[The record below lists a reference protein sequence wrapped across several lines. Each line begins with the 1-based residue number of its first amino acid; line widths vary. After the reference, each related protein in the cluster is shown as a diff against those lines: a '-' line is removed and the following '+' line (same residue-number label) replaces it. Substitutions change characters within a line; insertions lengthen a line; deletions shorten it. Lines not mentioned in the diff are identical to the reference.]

1 MSRAQ
6 GVLDP
11 AETTAGAADL
21 RRAAIRV
28 LLGNWA
34 GRSTVPSRNLYPHQ
48 WSWDS
53 AFIAVGLRHLSPR
66 RAQWEVESITAAQW
80 ADGRLPHIVFD
91 PATPR
96 GAYFPGPDFW
106 RSAMT
111 GAGVT
116 ANAETSGIVQPPV
129 HAIAA
134 WEVHRADPDTSRRR
148 GFLERVY
155 PRLAA
160 WHRYLTS
167 ERDLGGSGLA
177 AVVHP
182 WETGMDNSPAWDA
195 ALARVVPAPAGSF
208 DRRDLDHAPVTDR
221 PTDAD
226 YGRYVRLAADYR
238 DHGYDD
244 ARAPHAFRVEDP
256 SLNALLIAAEHA
268 LAAIATELGEDAA
281 AHRSRAAALT
291 EALVDTLYDPGARMF
306 FARDLVT
313 GEPIA
318 EHTVAGLIP
327 LIVPGLPVAAELVAT
342 ARGPR
347 FGIGQ
352 GHLVPS
358 YDRTGHAFD
367 PGRYWRGPGWFNMS
381 WLVHRG
387 LGLHGAADLAAD
399 LRAAMTAAAGRTG
412 FAEYVDPQNGQA
424 RGARAFS
431 WTAAVTLDLLAEGA

>member
-1 MSRAQ
+1 MT
-6 GVLDP
+6 P
-11 AETTAGAADL
+11 APAAPGPAAAPGTAAEL
-21 RRAAIRV
+21 RRAATRV
-28 LLGNWA
+28 LLGNWT
-34 GRSTVPSRNLYPHQ
+34 GRSTVPSRGLYPHQ

-66 RAQWEVESITAAQW
+66 RAQWELESMTAAQW

-106 RSAMT
+106 RSA
-111 GAGVT
+111 GAGAG

-134 WEVHRADPDTSRRR
+134 WEVHRADPETSRRR

-160 WHRYLTS
+160 WHHYLAR
-167 ERDLGGSGLA
+167 ERDLGGAGLA
-177 AVVHP
+177 AAVHP
-182 WETGMDNSPAWDA
+182 WESGMDNSPAWDA
-195 ALARVVPAPAGSF
+195 ALARVAPAPADSF
-208 DRRDLDHAPVTDR
+208 ARRDLDHAPVADR

-256 SLNALLIAAEHA
+256 SMNALLIAAEHA
-268 LAAIATELGEDAA
+268 LAAIAAELGGDAA
-281 AHRSRAAALT
+281 AHSGRAAVLT
-291 EALVDTLYDPGARMF
+291 KALVGTLYDPGARMF

-313 GEPIA
+313 GAHIA
-318 EHTVAGLIP
+318 EHTVAGLVP
-327 LIVPGLPVAAELVAT
+327 LIVPGLPVAADLVAT

-352 GHLVPS
+352 GRLVPS

-367 PGRYWRGPGWFNMS
+367 PCRYWRGPGWFNMS

-387 LGLHGAADLAAD
+387 LVLHGAADLAAD
-399 LRAAMTAAAGRTG
+399 LRTAMTAAAGRTG
-412 FAEYVDPQNGQA
+412 FAEYVDPHSGQA

-431 WTAAVTLDLLAEGA
+431 WTAAVTLDLLAGEAA